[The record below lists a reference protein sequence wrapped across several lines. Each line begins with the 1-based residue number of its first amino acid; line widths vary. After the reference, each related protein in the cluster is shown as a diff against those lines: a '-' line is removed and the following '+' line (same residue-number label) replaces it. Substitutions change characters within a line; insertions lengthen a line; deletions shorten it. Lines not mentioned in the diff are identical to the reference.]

1 MSGPAPASLPN
12 LFIIGASNAGTTS
25 LYKYLQAH
33 PQVFM
38 SPVKEPCFFST
49 GLGGTADPLGPEPPN
64 LIRDWD
70 AYRQLFAAVTTETAI
85 GETSAN
91 YVYEPQT
98 AARIH
103 RHLPEARLIVSLRDP
118 IDRAYS
124 HFLMASR
131 FGLETTSDF
140 HDVVAAEVRGDP
152 GNRPYLER
160 GRYVPQL
167 QRYLACFAREQLQ
180 VHLYDDVEKNVDG
193 VVRSIFRFLEVDEAF
208 RPDTATVHNRG
219 GLLRRPRTHSFITHT
234 PGRIRSA
241 SRVLVPAGLRRR
253 AYWTLRAWSME
264 PAPPLDPQIRQ
275 QLLPVVRDD
284 ILALQDLIGR
294 DLSAWLAS

>member
-1 MSGPAPASLPN
+1 MLPN
-12 LFIIGASNAGTTS
+12 FFIIGAAKSGTTS
-25 LYKYLQAH
+25 LYKYLTGH

-49 GLGGTADPLGPEPPN
+49 GLGGADDPLGPEPPT

-103 RHLPEARLIVSLRDP
+103 RYLPEARLIVSLRDP

-160 GRYVPQL
+160 GRYVGGG
-167 QRYLACFAREQLQ
+167 
-180 VHLYDDVEKNVDG
+180 D
-193 VVRSIFRFLEVDEAF
+193 
-208 RPDTATVHNRG
+208 PDAHCYAG
-219 GLLRRPRTHSFITHT
+219 GFGPGIPRNS
-234 PGRIRSA
+234 
-241 SRVLVPAGLRRR
+241 
-253 AYWTLRAWSME
+253 
-264 PAPPLDPQIRQ
+264 
-275 QLLPVVRDD
+275 
-284 ILALQDLIGR
+284 
-294 DLSAWLAS
+294 